1 MTRREGRVRP
11 TQNRITISAGFD
23 GGGEEG
29 SCSKARFCGSGGG
42 GCEGL
47 SGMKRW
53 RRWYATRIAVGG
65 GRSGPRSAS
74 GQWSSVH
81 AVMQGCP
88 ELDS

>member
-1 MTRREGRVRP
+1 VRP

-23 GGGEEG
+23 GGGEED

-65 GRSGPRSAS
+65 GRSGPRSTS

>member
-42 GCEGL
+42 G
-47 SGMKRW
+47 
-53 RRWYATRIAVGG
+53 
-65 GRSGPRSAS
+65 
-74 GQWSSVH
+74 
-81 AVMQGCP
+81 
-88 ELDS
+88 